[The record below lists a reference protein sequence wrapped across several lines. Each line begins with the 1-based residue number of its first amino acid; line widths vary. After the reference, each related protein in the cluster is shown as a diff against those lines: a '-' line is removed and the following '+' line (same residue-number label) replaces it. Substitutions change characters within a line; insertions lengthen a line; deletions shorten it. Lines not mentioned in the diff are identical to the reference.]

1 MTPKPPSFKA
11 ELKALILRAL
21 QASYTSVSVKD
32 GVETG
37 NRYQSLMLGDERT
50 PGFRSHRRQFLDRI
64 DFEGKRVLDLGS
76 NMGEISREAR
86 QRAAALVDGFE
97 YDSFFVEIA
106 QAVNAYNGVTRV
118 SFFER
123 DITDPRVYRD
133 HYDVVLAF
141 SVYIYLEHV
150 LSNVADITDGIL
162 LLETHQLSHNLET
175 TYLDP
180 IGSLFPY
187 HIILGASDW
196 GKGAN
201 PDGERAVIA
210 FAKTDQALRS
220 YVRGIDSRGQFGPGR
235 RLEST
240 PDIRPIDV
248 ARTPWYDRFYG
259 RFGTSPAETLLN
271 TISEMEIDVDELAGN
286 GDLASND
293 LAGWVY
299 WLVYLKGALQ
309 ASGGASTGSQNAYYS
324 LLEKH
329 WKNDPRRAN
338 DLSDADRLSTLVCS
352 RFQDFELFRGDPDA
366 PKKVEPIQLIVT
378 DGPPVPL
385 PTQDV
390 KRIYSVGSEV
400 PVETT
405 VIDGYHR
412 LFLARLFGLK
422 EMPGDFVAGADAI
435 PEAEE

>member
-1 MTPKPPSFKA
+1 ARRARAGRYSLCKGWSFGPMTPKPPSFKA

-162 LLETHQLSHNLET
+162 
-175 TYLDP
+175 
-180 IGSLFPY
+180 
-187 HIILGASDW
+187 
-196 GKGAN
+196 
-201 PDGERAVIA
+201 
-210 FAKTDQALRS
+210 
-220 YVRGIDSRGQFGPGR
+220 
-235 RLEST
+235 
-240 PDIRPIDV
+240 
-248 ARTPWYDRFYG
+248 
-259 RFGTSPAETLLN
+259 
-271 TISEMEIDVDELAGN
+271 
-286 GDLASND
+286 
-293 LAGWVY
+293 
-299 WLVYLKGALQ
+299 
-309 ASGGASTGSQNAYYS
+309 
-324 LLEKH
+324 
-329 WKNDPRRAN
+329 
-338 DLSDADRLSTLVCS
+338 
-352 RFQDFELFRGDPDA
+352 
-366 PKKVEPIQLIVT
+366 
-378 DGPPVPL
+378 
-385 PTQDV
+385 
-390 KRIYSVGSEV
+390 
-400 PVETT
+400 
-405 VIDGYHR
+405 
-412 LFLARLFGLK
+412 
-422 EMPGDFVAGADAI
+422 
-435 PEAEE
+435 